1 MLRRTLIVG
10 SLIAVLGYGALVF
23 LQWQMGLGDFAK
35 GPQELTLLKYER
47 KVVAGG
53 RAGVEYFGREEGELR
68 FRLHCLENK
77 ETVARPVRL
86 QKVGDRSEKTC
97 GVYLRVLGVKS
108 SDAIA
113 ATLEI
118 SWDKK

>member
-1 MLRRTLIVG
+1 MLRRTVLMTLLIG
-10 SLIAVLGYGALVF
+10 LAGYGILVF

-35 GPQELTLLKYER
+35 GPQEITLLKYDR

-53 RAGVEYFGREEGELR
+53 RAGVEYFGREGNELS
-68 FRLHCLENK
+68 FRLHCRENG

-86 QKVGDRSEKTC
+86 KRDERSAETC
-97 GVYLRVLGVKS
+97 GVYIKVLETRN
-108 SDAIA
+108 SDAFA
-113 ATLEI
+113 VKVEA